1 MDSAVLATALGSGFA
16 VGLVVVFIIMIVT
29 LPMSYVMNRF
39 IYHNWIMR
47 GIVGGL
53 SLYVAPLILLLML
66 VMRFVGKWDKIRYFG
81 LLPLFADVATPGQE
95 SGWIMSILMKLW
107 DPLRAPFLTHMTSDE
122 DQAGFVA
129 AIEAGLD
136 LLPKPEKTYK
146 VRFPNEK
153 EKGADMTTGAAPN
166 WGEVDVAPGAVSL
179 ELNAMTRTLAAVES
193 SGKWKDMLG
202 IFDYIDETSVKIP
215 NPAVYV
221 MGSETDIKAEET
233 FMGRLQED

>member
-16 VGLVVVFIIMIVT
+16 VGLVTVFIITVVT

-53 SLYVAPLILLLML
+53 SLYVSPLIFLLMV
-66 VMRFVGKWDKIRYFG
+66 VMRIVGKWDKIRYFG
-81 LLPLFADVATPGQE
+81 LLPIFADIAESGQE
-95 SGWIMSILMKLW
+95 SGWIMSILMKYW
-107 DPLRAPFLTHMTSDE
+107 SALRAPFVMHMSSEE
-122 DQAGFVA
+122 DKSGFVA

-146 VRFPNEK
+146 VRFPDATK
-153 EKGADMTTGAAPN
+153 EGEDMTLDDAPN
-166 WGEVDVAPGAVSL
+166 WGEVDVASGAVSL
-179 ELNAMTRTLAAVES
+179 ELNAMSRSLAAAAD
-193 SGKWKDMLG
+193 SGKWKNMMS
-202 IFDYIDETSVKIP
+202 IFDYEEGVSVKIP

-221 MGSETDIKAEET
+221 MGSNDDIKNEEK
-233 FMGRLQED
+233 FMGRS

>member
-16 VGLVVVFIIMIVT
+16 IGLVVVFIITVVT

-81 LLPLFADVATPGQE
+81 LLPMFADVAEPGQE
-95 SGWIMSILMKLW
+95 SGWIMSILMKFW
-107 DPLRAPFLTHMTSDE
+107 ATLRAPFLTHMSSDE
-122 DQAGFVA
+122 DKTGFIA
-129 AIEAGLD
+129 AIEAGLE
-136 LLPKPEKTYK
+136 LLPKPEKLYK
-146 VRFPNEK
+146 IGIPTAKQLAEGKSDEWAR
-153 EKGADMTTGAAPN
+153 
-166 WGEVDVAPGAVSL
+166 VDVVPGAVSL
-179 ELNAMTRTLAAVES
+179 ELNAMSRGLAAAAS
-193 SGKWKDMLG
+193 SGDWKEMMS
-202 IFDYIDETSVKIP
+202 IFDYDGKDRVR

-221 MGSETDIKAEET
+221 MGGEDDISSEEKFAGLSLNDN
-233 FMGRLQED
+233 GSP